1 MTTYASLVTHFVT
14 FLSVAIHTILYER
27 LIYPSESFLSA
38 RKYNFAVRQS
48 RHPKVCR
55 WITDAVTAV
64 EAEILKGIVSC
75 VAVVIFEP
83 VSCKPLERFVFD
95 LRRFPVVPPGEVNT
109 PLERDVT
116 KAEGSHATRA
126 LVDMDEQ
133 LRAVMSKISACNSRL
148 QPIPK
153 GCTFTVCIELKDD
166 ADPPIGHPQPWI
178 PSQPDL
184 QRTTMGRSQDGQSV
198 TMKRGADIGGQR
210 TISLRAVDAG
220 EMMFEMWIEEG
231 KAKSDPS
238 YSMESS
244 SEVASSSA

>member
-1 MTTYASLVTHFVT
+1 MTTYASLVSHFVT

-27 LIYPSESFLSA
+27 LIYPSDSFLSA

-55 WITDAVTAV
+55 WITDAVAAV
-64 EAEILKGIVSC
+64 EAEMLKGIVSC
-75 VAVVIFEP
+75 VSVVIFEP

-95 LRRFPVVPPGEVNT
+95 LRRFPIVPPGEVNT
-109 PLERDVT
+109 PLERENT
-116 KAEGSHATRA
+116 KTEGSSAARA
-126 LVDMDEQ
+126 LVDMEEQ
-133 LRAVMSKISACNSRL
+133 LRAVMSKIATCNSRL
-148 QPIPK
+148 RPIAT
-153 GCTFTVCIELKDD
+153 GCTFTICIELKED

-184 QRTTMGRSQDGQSV
+184 QRTTMERAQDGQSV
-198 TMKRGADIGGQR
+198 PMKHGEAMGGQR

-231 KAKSDPS
+231 KAKFDPS
-238 YSMESS
+238 YTVQSSGEVSS
-244 SEVASSSA
+244 SG